1 MRNAREANIPS
12 LYKFPHV
19 FHSFCRDFFANFI
32 PAFPSLTSRDAS
44 AAALAVSIGYIFPHS
59 FFMTTLVL
67 RALSLIQPQMML
79 IRIIWT
85 KTALWKKYVSSFW
98 DSFQPLG
105 PYSSHKTIG
114 FFSPNWWTTVNP
126 VPTDLLN
133 FTCSR
138 NVNVNVNAAIER
150 TNIHVLFT

>member
-19 FHSFCRDFFANFI
+19 FHSFCRDFFQSAEQNLNPWRIHQNRSIVHKINHNFANFI

-44 AAALAVSIGYIFPHS
+44 APALAVGIGYIVPLP
-59 FFMTTLVL
+59 FFMPTLVL
-67 RALSLIQPQMML
+67 RALSLIQPHVML

-85 KTALWKKYVSSFW
+85 KTALSKKYVSSFW
-98 DSFQPLG
+98 DSFQPVG
-105 PYSSHKTIG
+105 PYSSPKTIMG
-114 FFSPNWWTTVNP
+114 NSVL
-126 VPTDLLN
+126 TDLLN

-138 NVNVNVNAAIER
+138 N
-150 TNIHVLFT
+150 